1 MILNNRKNNF
11 ANQFCRDFFRIL
23 QILLT
28 IWHVVFECI
37 ISNSCYDIFESMLK
51 MRTET
56 TNNVLITI
64 INILVVS
71 HPVSWKS
78 ATEITD
84 KLDLDE
90 LEKYNKQ
97 AAQ

>member
-1 MILNNRKNNF
+1 
-11 ANQFCRDFFRIL
+11 
-23 QILLT
+23 
-28 IWHVVFECI
+28 
-37 ISNSCYDIFESMLK
+37 MLK

-84 KLDLDE
+84 RLDLDE